1 MLDFRGKTSAA
12 SFWRQWVKNNVVCSE
27 RGERGADSQE
37 PESLS
42 FRDSPQEESSLICTP
57 AQQRMDFF
65 FSFLDVSLQGLICP

>member
-1 MLDFRGKTSAA
+1 MREGGGWGCRLIVLDFRGKTSAA

-42 FRDSPQEESSLICTP
+42 FRDSPQEESSLICT
-57 AQQRMDFF
+57 AADG
-65 FSFLDVSLQGLICP
+65 FLI